1 MNPGALGTGGIRIEA
16 DMEKRARRLVD
27 ILESAAPNCGL
38 IVMRGAVV
46 MRCPCTAFTDLP
58 AIYDE
63 ADLKNAVQLNLLEK
77 RKMQADTLTGSFER
91 EYYMVR
97 EKSVK

>member
-1 MNPGALGTGGIRIEA
+1 M
-16 DMEKRARRLVD
+16 D
-27 ILESAAPNCGL
+27 ILESAAPNCEL

-46 MRCPCTAFTDLP
+46 TRCSCTAFTDLP

>member
-1 MNPGALGTGGIRIEA
+1 METH
-16 DMEKRARRLVD
+16 MEKRARRLVD

-38 IVMRGAVV
+38 IVMRGAVM
-46 MRCPCTAFTDLP
+46 MRCPGTPFTDLP
-58 AIYDE
+58 TIYDE

-77 RKMQADTLTGSFER
+77 RKMRADTLTGSFER
-91 EYYMVR
+91 EYYMAR